1 MSPIVQFIPRSRHQK
16 TARGYRI
23 AILIALAL
31 AIVATVV
38 KVATGH
44 SIAGLLVFVMVLA
57 GAFSLAWDFAT
68 KERGQ

>member
-1 MSPIVQFIPRSRHQK
+1 MSPIVQYLPRSRHQK
-16 TARGYRI
+16 TARGYCI

-38 KVATGH
+38 KAATGH

-68 KERGQ
+68 KERH